1 LNFLKKSTPLNN
13 NFKFYLVYNNLNL
26 SNNFNENIQ
35 NKRENDIIIP
45 AYKTREFTNDEAIVQ
60 AKCGIFINNQ
70 NSINLSKSVYNNNMA
85 SSSNYNSNSN
95 NNNKQNTINYIPC
108 INCNNMVGIDDI
120 GTI

>member
-1 LNFLKKSTPLNN
+1 
-13 NFKFYLVYNNLNL
+13 LNL

-35 NKRENDIIIP
+35 KKRENDAIIP

-60 AKCGIFINNQ
+60 DKCGIFINNQ
-70 NSINLSKSVYNNNMA
+70 NSNNLSKSVNNNTMA